1 MSFAP
6 QKAITVFDLKVLFS
20 ICLQGGRVTLA
31 LTRSFFF
38 FFFTRCVYKAA
49 RRTLAPGLP

>member
-38 FFFTRCVYKAA
+38 SFLRVVFTRQ
-49 RRTLAPGLP
+49 LGEP